1 LDDATIAGR
10 SALQRPG
17 DSSKR
22 KALPV
27 AKSLEPNPFKDL
39 ETVLGSDILVTSR
52 PASDKSQSKAP
63 DSAPKQ
69 LSGHLDLKR
78 AQLRRNSQ
86 EAPPWLWWAI
96 GLGLL
101 LAGAMLA
108 LYMWIVS
115 GR

>member
-1 LDDATIAGR
+1 
-10 SALQRPG
+10 
-17 DSSKR
+17 
-22 KALPV
+22 
-27 AKSLEPNPFKDL
+27 L

-52 PASDKSQSKAP
+52 PASDKSLSKAP
-63 DSAPKQ
+63 GSAPKH
-69 LSGHLDLKR
+69 LSGHIDLQR
-78 AQLRRNSQ
+78 ARTRRNTQ

-115 GR
+115 GRS